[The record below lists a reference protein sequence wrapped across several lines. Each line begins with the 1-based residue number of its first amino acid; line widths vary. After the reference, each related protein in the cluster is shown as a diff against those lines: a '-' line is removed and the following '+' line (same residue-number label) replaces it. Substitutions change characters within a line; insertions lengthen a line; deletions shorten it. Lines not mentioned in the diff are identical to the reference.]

1 MDRILLLQFSGPVQN
16 LITKEDSAKLVNF
29 IQYTFRK
36 HLKHLDILELKR
48 IEWKKLRETIFTADI
63 SSYFHPQFFENEVPK
78 IGSP

>member
-16 LITKEDSAKLVNF
+16 LITKEDSAKLVIF

-48 IEWKKLRETIFTADI
+48 IEWKKQRN
-63 SSYFHPQFFENEVPK
+63 YFY
-78 IGSP
+78 S